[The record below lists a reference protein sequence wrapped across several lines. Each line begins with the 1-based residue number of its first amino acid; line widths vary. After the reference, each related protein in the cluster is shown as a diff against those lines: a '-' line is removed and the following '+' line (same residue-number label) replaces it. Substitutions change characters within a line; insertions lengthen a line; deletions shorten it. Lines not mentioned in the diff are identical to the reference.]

1 MEIMIDMGEWERERM
16 FTRELNLMFP
26 MNVKISID

>member
-1 MEIMIDMGEWERERM
+1 MKVMIDKGEWERERM
-16 FTRELNLMFP
+16 FTRELNLMSS